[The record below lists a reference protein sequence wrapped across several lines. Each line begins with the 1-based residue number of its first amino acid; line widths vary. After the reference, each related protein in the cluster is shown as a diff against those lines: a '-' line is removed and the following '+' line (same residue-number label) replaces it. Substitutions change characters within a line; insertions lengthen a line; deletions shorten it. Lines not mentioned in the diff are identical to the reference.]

1 MDPIT
6 QKYSIF
12 GQFTR
17 VHTAE
22 KLVEFASRLRY
33 FYLFG
38 SFFSGHAEF
47 YEELLCRI
55 NYKDR
60 EDFLYKINKLVDLI
74 PAVKLDSIQDYPPP
88 SPMESLPEFLNPGKT
103 QIKDL
108 QLEQTFVY
116 ISEGDGFFTI
126 SLHGDGKNDY
136 WGVNDKTIK
145 NANLLEKHFENIG
158 LADSV
163 DHSIASHFNCI
174 SRVNFP
180 EAF

>member
-6 QKYSIF
+6 QKYPIF

-47 YEELLCRI
+47 YEMVECRI
-55 NYKDR
+55 LFSN
-60 EDFLYKINKLVDLI
+60 EDDLHHKLSKLVDLI
-74 PAVKLDSIQDYPPP
+74 PVGNLDQIQDYPPP

-103 QIKDL
+103 QIKNLPL
-108 QLEQTFVY
+108 QQTFVY

-136 WGVNDKTIK
+136 WGVNENTIK
-145 NANLLEKHFENIG
+145 NANLFEKHLENIG